1 MRRSVAAV
9 VLAGIGLAAS
19 IASFIDYLAPAP
31 AFCADTGCATV
42 RASAWSHPLGIPMPV
57 LGIAYFLAMLA
68 LSFVPAARIA
78 AAPRVRKA
86 LAIAGAAWG
95 IALILI
101 QAFVVGAWC
110 KLCMIADPAAI
121 LGAAFVLAGA
131 GTVRWRGATGA
142 LVAAAATLALLLT
155 PKHAPSLPPG
165 TPDFVARAQAPGAAT
180 VVELVDF
187 ECPFCR
193 MFAPKLDAAVAH
205 ARTPVRVVR
214 KMMPLSMHPH
224 ALTAAL
230 AWCCADA
237 QGKGDAMAAA
247 LFAAPPDSLTP
258 DGCEQIAA
266 SVGCDVE
273 RYRRDLPA
281 ASTRVSA
288 DMAEA
293 RAAGVH
299 SLPTVFIGGE
309 RIVGASAS
317 TDELV
322 ARIDRA
328 AR

>member
-1 MRRSVAAV
+1 M
-9 VLAGIGLAAS
+9 
-19 IASFIDYLAPAP
+19 
-31 AFCADTGCATV
+31 
-42 RASAWSHPLGIPMPV
+42 RASAWSHPLGIPMPAI
-57 LGIAYFLAMLA
+57 GIAYFAAMLGLA
-68 LSFVPAARIA
+68 LVSRPRAR
-78 AAPRVRKA
+78 RA
-86 LAIAGAAWG
+86 LALAGAAWAV
-95 IALILI
+95 ALIGV

-121 LGAAFVLAGA
+121 LGAACVLAGA
-131 GTVRWRGATGA
+131 KTVRSRGAGAA
-142 LVAAAATLALLLT
+142 LVAAAATLALVL
-155 PKHAPSLPPG
+155 APHRAPELPAG
-165 TPDFVARAQAPGAAT
+165 TPDFVARAQAPSGAT
-180 VVELVDF
+180 VVELLDF

-193 MFAPKLDAAVAH
+193 AFAPKLDAAVAQ

-247 LFAAPPDSLTP
+247 LFAAPPDSLTAA
-258 DGCEQIAA
+258 GCEQIAA
-266 SVGCDVE
+266 SVGCDVD

-281 ASTRVSA
+281 ASARVSA
-288 DMAEA
+288 DIADA

-299 SLPTVFIGGE
+299 SLPTVFIGGD
-309 RIVGASAS
+309 RIVGAGAS

-322 ARIDRA
+322 AQIDRA